1 LFRISQKTVNLGA
14 WHNIYTNM
22 YTTDVKK
29 IAFRSSVTGFLIG
42 LAVLFITLSISI
54 LNENLPLNIRGLY
67 HIHTQIPA
75 IWIIDLLPILLAMIS
90 YAYGNLV
97 YSKLILTQ
105 TKLDKELSK
114 SRKTLDITQL
124 LIQDKLDTLIEVG
137 EDDQIGNSLINLR
150 DNLIKNK
157 QIDLFRRKED
167 EQRNWVA
174 EGLAKFSDIL
184 RKNNDNL
191 NELSFNIIKNLVKY
205 LNANQGGFF
214 ILQESMD
221 EKYFDLSACYAYDR
235 KKFSDKRI
243 QWGDG
248 LIGTCAK
255 EKKTIYMTNVP
266 DNYVLI
272 TSGLGKANPSC
283 LLIVPLIINDVLH
296 GILEIASFKKFEGFE
311 IDFVEKVA
319 ESIAS
324 TISTVK
330 INVRTARLLRES
342 QDQAEILA
350 TQEEQMRQN
359 MEELQATQEEAARQN
374 EKFISFTNSVNH
386 TLIRAEFMSD
396 GTLIYAN
403 NKFIQK
409 LGYIDSQSVENRH
422 ISMFIN
428 KKDKEW
434 FDRIWDE
441 IIRGHEHFEGDI
453 KLQTLQGKDL
463 WTMATFTPQ
472 KKDNEVDRIIFL
484 AIDTT
489 DQKKQSLDFEAQI
502 EALNRS
508 SLKAEFTPEGDSLDC
523 NEKFLITFEYSLDEI
538 SNKTIFD
545 FISRDELNAFKDIWE
560 NVISGVAFQG
570 QIKCT
575 TKSNENKWFR
585 STLSVVNDMYGEV
598 SKVIYIAN
606 DITKEKLM
614 EIETQNQTE
623 QLVIQEEKLRQA
635 GADLSRKLEKA
646 KAEME
651 LQYKEI
657 EKVKI
662 RNERTL
668 EGALDAIV
676 TINQEGRI
684 EFFNKAAEEL
694 WKIPRKETIG
704 MNVKVL
710 FSENNILEDEFVQS
724 YVTPGTNKLLGQ
736 RKEVKITNKDGEDI
750 PVLFLLSEAK
760 VDDENT
766 YTAFIQN
773 IEVELF

>member
-1 LFRISQKTVNLGA
+1 MYKTYVNKFGL
-14 WHNIYTNM
+14 
-22 YTTDVKK
+22 
-29 IAFRSSVTGFLIG
+29 RSFAIGFLTGF
-42 LAVLFITLSISI
+42 AVLLLIIAIS
-54 LNENLPLNIRGLY
+54 LFDKDLPFTISGIFELHKN
-67 HIHTQIPA
+67 IPA
-75 IWIIDLLPILLAMIS
+75 FWIIDFLPLILGSMF
-90 YAYGNLV
+90 YYTGNIF
-97 YSKLILTQ
+97 SQNLILTQ
-105 TKLDKELSK
+105 TKLNNELSK
-114 SRKTLDITQL
+114 SQKTLDFTQH
-124 LIQDKLDTLIEVG
+124 LIQDKLSTEFEVG
-137 EDDQIGNSLINLR
+137 EDDQIGKALINLR
-150 DNLIKNK
+150 DNLLKNK
-157 QIDLFRRKED
+157 NIEILRRKED
-167 EQRNWVA
+167 DQRNWVA
-174 EGLAKFSDIL
+174 EGLAKFSEIL

-191 NELSFNIIKNLVKY
+191 NDLAYSIINNLVKY
-205 LNANQGGFF
+205 INANQGGFF
-214 ILQESMD
+214 ILQDQD
-221 EKYFDLSACYAYDR
+221 EERYFEMIACYAFDR
-235 KKFSDKRI
+235 KKFADKRVP
-243 QWGDG
+243 WGDG
-248 LIGTCAK
+248 LIGSCAL
-255 EKKTIYMTNVP
+255 EKKTIYMSNVP
-266 DNYVLI
+266 NDYVTI

-283 LLIVPLIINDVLH
+283 LLIVPLIVNDENH
-296 GILEIASFKKFEGFE
+296 GVLEIASFKTFEPFE
-311 IDFVEKVA
+311 IEFVEKVA

-330 INVRTARLLRES
+330 INVRTARLLKES
-342 QDQAEILA
+342 QEQAEVLA
-350 TQEEQMRQN
+350 SQEEQMRQN

-386 TLIRAEFMSD
+386 TLIRAEFLID

-409 LGYIDSQSVENRH
+409 LGYKDTSEVEGRQ

-428 KKDKEW
+428 RKDKEL
-434 FDRIWDE
+434 FDQIWIE
-441 IIRGHEHFEGDI
+441 IIRGKEHFEGDI
-453 KLQTLQGKDL
+453 KLQTRQGKDL
-463 WTMATFTPQ
+463 WTMATLTPQ
-472 KKDNEVDRIIFL
+472 KKDDEVDRIIFL

-508 SLKAEFTPEGDSLDC
+508 SLKAEITPDGDILDC
-523 NEKFLITFEYSLDEI
+523 NEKFLITFGFSPEEI

-545 FISRDELNAFKDIWE
+545 LIAREEFNSFKEIWE
-560 NVISGVAFQG
+560 NVNNGVPFQG
-570 QIKCT
+570 QIKSI
-575 TKSNENKWFR
+575 TKSNDEKWFR
-585 STLSVVNDMYGEV
+585 GTLSVVNDMYGEV

-614 EIETQNQTE
+614 EIESQKQTE
-623 QLVIQEEKLRQA
+623 QLKIQEEKLRQS
-635 GADLSRKLEKA
+635 GAELSRKLEKA

-651 LQYKEI
+651 LQYKEV

-684 EFFNKAAEEL
+684 EFFNKAAEDL
-694 WKIPRKETIG
+694 WGLPRKETTG

-710 FSENNILEDEFVQS
+710 FSEVNIREDEFTKA
-724 YVTPGTNKLLGQ
+724 YVTPGSEKIIGQ
-736 RKEVKITNKDGEDI
+736 RKEIKITNKNGDDI